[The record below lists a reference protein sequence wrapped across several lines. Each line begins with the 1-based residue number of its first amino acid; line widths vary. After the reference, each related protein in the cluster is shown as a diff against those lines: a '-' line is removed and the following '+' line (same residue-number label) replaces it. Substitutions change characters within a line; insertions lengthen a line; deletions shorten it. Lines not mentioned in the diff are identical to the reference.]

1 MTEMV
6 YSIAPPRTIIV
17 NVCPN
22 KLLWWQTRTCR
33 LYSRVQDVC
42 AIHNNILHD
51 ACAQRAR
58 SGVCC
63 TYGVPEAHWHGFGGT
78 AERVLGVT
86 EVVAVV
92 RLRQLANGE
101 LHDEL
106 GVVLLGPDH
115 VHVVFAAIN
124 HRRPA
129 LRVTPKH
136 HFRFGVR
143 VHHALERHGVAQVG
157 HGDFR
162 RHQFGNVWNTR
173 DIMTITNYYEKK
185 NK

>member
-1 MTEMV
+1 
-6 YSIAPPRTIIV
+6 
-17 NVCPN
+17 
-22 KLLWWQTRTCR
+22 
-33 LYSRVQDVC
+33 VC
-42 AIHNNILHD
+42 ATRDNNTLRD
-51 ACAQRAR
+51 ACAQPDRRDAR
-58 SGVCC
+58 C
-63 TYGVPEAHWHGFGGT
+63 TYGVPDAHRHGLGGA

-115 VHVVFAAIN
+115 VHVVFAALD

-129 LRVTPKH
+129 LRIPPKH
-136 HFRFGVR
+136 RFRFGVR

-162 RHQFGNVWNTR
+162 RHQFGNV
-173 DIMTITNYYEKK
+173 
-185 NK
+185 